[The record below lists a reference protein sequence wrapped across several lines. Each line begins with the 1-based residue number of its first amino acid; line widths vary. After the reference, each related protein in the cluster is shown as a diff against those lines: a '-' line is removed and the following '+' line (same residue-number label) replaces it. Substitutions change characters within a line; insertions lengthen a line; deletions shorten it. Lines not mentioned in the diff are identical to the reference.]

1 MKYEVI
7 LTNEAKEE
15 FLRLEKFL
23 QEKIQ
28 ADYNLIYDFD
38 INAVIIKPLGHKI
51 FEIKTDNVRSL
62 FKYQKDRI
70 IIVGLV
76 FVKKTQKTPKEIL
89 KLAKKRLENY

>member
-7 LTNEAKEE
+7 LIDEAKKE
-15 FLRLEKFL
+15 FLNLEKFL
-23 QEKIQ
+23 QEKVQ
-28 ADYNLIYDFD
+28 EDYNLIYDFD
-38 INAVIIKPLGHKI
+38 INAVITKPLGNKI
-51 FEIKTDNVRSL
+51 FEIKTDNIRSL